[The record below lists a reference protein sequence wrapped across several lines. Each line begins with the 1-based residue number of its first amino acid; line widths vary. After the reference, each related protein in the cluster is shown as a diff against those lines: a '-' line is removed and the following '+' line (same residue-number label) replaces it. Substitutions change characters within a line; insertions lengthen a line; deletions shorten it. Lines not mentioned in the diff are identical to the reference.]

1 MPDAIRHPWLIDDAL
16 TGVKWI
22 ADQVRN
28 DNSKCLS
35 FPPPSLNP
43 AKAGIHDPFLRRE
56 AGFMDRGSSPQ

>member
-28 DNSKCLS
+28 DNSKCR
-35 FPPPSLNP
+35 NDEGRQ
-43 AKAGIHDPFLRRE
+43 A
-56 AGFMDRGSSPQ
+56 